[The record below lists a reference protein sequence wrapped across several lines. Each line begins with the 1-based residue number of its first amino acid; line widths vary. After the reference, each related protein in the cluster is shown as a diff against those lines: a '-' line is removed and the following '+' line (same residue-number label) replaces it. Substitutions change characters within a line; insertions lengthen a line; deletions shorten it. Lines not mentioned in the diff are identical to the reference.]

1 VAAGAQNNK
10 TDLDDRSK
18 DGVSARIVSLRETV
32 ARHMHLY
39 HELDAPELPD
49 ADFDRLVHELRDLEA
64 AHPELADA
72 ASPAEQVGG
81 APSTAFAPVQHE
93 VKMASLDNVFD
104 IDELR
109 AWGERLDRRLGD
121 DSTVAALTCELKFDG
136 LALSI
141 RYEDGVLVRAATR
154 GDGTTGEDVTHS
166 VKTISDVPHRLPN
179 GAPPVIEVRGEA
191 YMRLSA
197 FETLNEVQEKAGKP
211 LYINPRNTAAGS
223 IRQKDAS
230 AAAERSLSFWPYQL
244 GQMIDG
250 PALDTHSATFEF
262 LTSLGFT
269 VNDHSRV
276 VSSLDEVVSFIEE
289 YAGKRHD
296 LDYEFDG
303 VVVKVD
309 DLESQRL
316 LGSTARAPRWAIA
329 YKMPPEERATR
340 LIDIPISI
348 GTNGSATPYA
358 LLEPV
363 FVGGVTVTN
372 ATLHNQDQVR
382 AKDVRPGDM
391 VIVRRAGD
399 VIPEVVGPVLSERPE
414 GSMPWEFPTNCPV
427 CDTTLVRPEGEARH
441 RCPNVDC
448 PAQVRGRIEHFAQ
461 RSAMDIENFGER
473 TIDLLVTAGKI
484 TDVGDVFLLDPEVL
498 REFEGF
504 GDTSIENLRLGL
516 DHSRTRPLGKVVFSL
531 AIPHVGATNG
541 EVLAKAFGSIEAI
554 ANATAEQIAAVDGIG
569 PIIAESAAEWFAS
582 ETGQTIVQKLHDGGV
597 RPVAPEVSSLEPTLV
612 GKSIVV
618 SGGLA
623 NYGRSE
629 AKSAITDRGGKAP
642 GSVSKSTFA
651 LVVGNDP
658 GASKVTKAED
668 LGIPILD
675 EAAFEIMLST
685 GELPG

>member
-1 VAAGAQNNK
+1 
-10 TDLDDRSK
+10 
-18 DGVSARIVSLRETV
+18 
-32 ARHMHLY
+32 MHLY

-49 ADFDRLVHELRDLEA
+49 ADFDALVHELRALEE

-81 APSTAFAPVQHE
+81 APSVAFAPVVHE
-93 VKMASLDNVFD
+93 VPMMSLDNAFD

-109 AWGERLDRRLGD
+109 GWGERLERRLGD
-121 DSTVAALTCELKFDG
+121 DNSIPAFVCELKFDG
-136 LALSI
+136 LALSV

-154 GDGTTGEDVTHS
+154 GDGTTGEDVTHT
-166 VKTISDVPHRLPN
+166 VKTIADIPHTLPA

-191 YMRLSA
+191 YMRLSTFNA
-197 FETLNEVQEKAGKP
+197 LNESQAAAGLKE
-211 LYINPRNTAAGS
+211 YVNPRNAAAGS
-223 IRQKDAS
+223 IRQKDAE
-230 AAAERSLSFWPYQL
+230 AARQRGLSFWPYQL
-244 GQMIDG
+244 GQTIDG
-250 PALDTHSATFEF
+250 PTLDAHSATFDF
-262 LTSLGFT
+262 LTSLNFG

-276 VSSLDEVVSFIEE
+276 VKTMDEVVAFIEE
-289 YAGKRHD
+289 YQNRRHD

-303 VVVKVD
+303 VVIKVD
-309 DLESQRL
+309 DLETQRV
-316 LGSTARAPRWAIA
+316 LGSTSRAPRWAIA

-372 ATLHNQDQVR
+372 ATLHNQDQVA

-399 VIPEVVGPVLSERPE
+399 VIPEVVGPVLSERDPD
-414 GSMPWEFPTNCPV
+414 SVPWVFPTDCPV
-427 CDTTLVRPEGEARH
+427 CERPLIRPEDAARH
-441 RCPNVDC
+441 RCPHADC

-461 RSAMDIENFGER
+461 RSAMDIEHFGER
-473 TIDLLVTAGKI
+473 TVDLLVTAELI
-484 TDVGDVFLLDPEVL
+484 TDVGDVFLLDPEAL
-498 REFEGF
+498 NQFEGF
-504 GDTSIENLRLGL
+504 GETSIENLRAGL
-516 DHSRTRPLGKVVFSL
+516 EASRTRPLGNVIFAL
-531 AIPHVGATNG
+531 AIPHVGSSNG
-541 EVLAKAFGSIEAI
+541 KVLAKAFGSLDAVAAASVE
-554 ANATAEQIAAVDGIG
+554 EIAAIDGIG
-569 PIIAESAAEWFAS
+569 PIIAESVAEWFS
-582 ETGQTIVQKLHDGGV
+582 SDTGKAIVQKLHDGGV
-597 RPVAPEVSSLEPTLV
+597 RPEAPQVSTLEPTLT
-612 GKSIVV
+612 GKSVVV

-623 NYGRSE
+623 NYGRSD
-629 AKSAITDRGGKAP
+629 AKTAITERGGKAP

-675 EAAFEIMLST
+675 EEAFEHLLQT
-685 GELPG
+685 GELPVT

>member
-1 VAAGAQNNK
+1 M
-10 TDLDDRSK
+10 R
-18 DGVSARIVSLRETV
+18 
-32 ARHMHLY
+32 LY

-49 ADFDRLVHELRDLEA
+49 ADFDRLVIELRELEEV
-64 AHPELADA
+64 HPELADVD
-72 ASPAEQVGG
+72 SPAAQVGG
-81 APSTAFAPVQHE
+81 APSMAFAPVAHE

-104 IDELR
+104 LDELR
-109 AWGERLDRRLGD
+109 GWGERLNRRLGD
-121 DSTVAALTCELKFDG
+121 DAAIAAYDCELKFDG

-141 RYEDGVLVRAATR
+141 RYEDGALVRAATR

-166 VKTISDVPHRLPN
+166 VKTIADIPHQLPAS
-179 GAPPVIEVRGEA
+179 APPVVEVRGEA
-191 YMRLSA
+191 YMRRSA
-197 FETLNEVQEKAGKP
+197 FTRLNEAQVAAGLKE
-211 LYINPRNTAAGS
+211 YVNPRNAAAGS

-230 AAAERSLSFWPYQL
+230 IAASRGLSFWPYQL
-244 GQMIDG
+244 GQVIDG
-250 PALDTHSATFEF
+250 PVLDTHSATFEF
-262 LTSLGFT
+262 LTSLGFV
-269 VNDHSRV
+269 VNEHSRV
-276 VSSLDEVVSFIEE
+276 VSSMDQVVAFVEE
-289 YAGKRHD
+289 FSKKRHD

-309 DLESQRL
+309 DLETQRL

-340 LIDIPISI
+340 LIDILVSI

-399 VIPEVVGPVLSERPE
+399 VIPEVVGPVLSERDPR
-414 GSMPWEFPTNCPV
+414 SVPWEFPINCPS
-427 CDTTLVRPEGEARH
+427 CNRPLIRPEGEARH
-441 RCPNVDC
+441 RCPFPADC

-473 TIDLLVTAGKI
+473 TIDLLVSAKKI
-484 TDVGDVFLLDPEVL
+484 SDVGDVFLFDPEQL

-504 GDTSIENLRLGL
+504 GDTSIENLRAGL
-516 DHSRTRPLGKVVFSL
+516 ENSRTRPLGKVIFAL
-531 AIPHVGATNG
+531 AIPHIGATNG
-541 EVLAKAFGSIEAI
+541 EVLAKAFGSLEAL
-554 ANATAEQIAAVDGIG
+554 ASATPEQIAAVDGIG
-569 PIIAESAAEWFAS
+569 PTIAESASAWFAS
-582 ETGQTIVQKLHDGGV
+582 DVGKEIVAKLHEGGV
-597 RPVAPEVSSLEPTLV
+597 RPVAPEVSAHEPTLA

-623 NYGRSE
+623 NYGRSA
-629 AKSAITDRGGKAP
+629 AKTAITDRGGKAP
-642 GSVSKSTFA
+642 GSVSKTTFA
-651 LVVGNDP
+651 LVVGSDP

-668 LGIPILD
+668 LGIPIID
-675 EAAFEIMLST
+675 ETAFEHLLAT
-685 GELPG
+685 GELT

>member
-1 VAAGAQNNK
+1 M
-10 TDLDDRSK
+10 R
-18 DGVSARIVSLRETV
+18 
-32 ARHMHLY
+32 LY

-49 ADFDRLVHELRDLEA
+49 ADFDRLVNELRELEES
-64 AHPELADA
+64 HPELAEEE
-72 ASPAEQVGG
+72 SPAGQVGG
-81 APSTAFAPVQHE
+81 APSVAFAPVAHE
-93 VKMASLDNVFD
+93 VKMASLDNAFD
-104 IDELR
+104 LDELR
-109 AWGERLDRRLGD
+109 GWGERLNRRLGD
-121 DSTVAALTCELKFDG
+121 ESGISAYVCELKFDG

-154 GDGTTGEDVTHS
+154 GDGTTGEDVTHT
-166 VKTISDVPHRLPN
+166 VKTIADIPHQLPKS
-179 GAPPVIEVRGEA
+179 APPVVEVRGEA
-191 YMRLSA
+191 YMRRSTFA
-197 FETLNEVQEKAGKP
+197 RLNEDQLAAGLKE
-211 LYINPRNTAAGS
+211 YVNPRNAAAGS
-223 IRQKDAS
+223 IRQKDAEV
-230 AAAERSLSFWPYQL
+230 AASRGLSFWPYQL
-244 GQMIDG
+244 GQVIDG
-250 PALDTHSATFEF
+250 PILHAHSATFDF
-262 LTSLGFT
+262 LTSLNFE
-269 VNDHSRV
+269 VNEHSRV
-276 VSSLDEVVSFIEE
+276 VDSMDGVVGFIEE
-289 YAGKRHD
+289 FAARRHD

-309 DLESQRL
+309 DLETQRL

-399 VIPEVVGPVLSERPE
+399 VIPEVVGPVISERDPN
-414 GSMPWEFPTNCPV
+414 SVPWEFPTDCPV
-427 CDTTLVRPEGEARH
+427 CNRPLVRPEGEARH
-441 RCPNVDC
+441 RCPFADC

-484 TDVGDVFLLDPEVL
+484 ADVGDVFLLDPEVL

-504 GDTSIENLRLGL
+504 GDTSIENLRSGL
-516 DHSRTRPLGKVVFSL
+516 EASRTRPLGKVIFGL
-531 AIPHVGATNG
+531 AIPHVGSTNG
-541 EVLAKAFGSIEAI
+541 EVLAKAFGSLEALAI
-554 ANATAEQIAAVDGIG
+554 ATPEQIAAIDGIG
-569 PIIAESAAEWFAS
+569 PTIAESAAEWFAS
-582 ETGQTIVQKLHDGGV
+582 DVGKSIVAKLNDGGV
-597 RPVAPEVSSLEPTLV
+597 RPVAPETSSLEPTLV

-675 EAAFEIMLST
+675 EAAFEILLAT
-685 GELPG
+685 GDLPA